1 MRRSIRRRVQAV
13 QLRAGLAHSGT
24 QHGRLGASSFILV
37 QPALHRDEVV
47 GALFA
52 EHQAA
57 RAAMVPS
64 VEEREADFA
73 LMALGVVAIGCPIFA
88 AQPHHRLRGG
98 DARRRRRGE
107 IGRGR
112 GGRALLL
119 ACRPD
124 KFGPRRL
131 DVAERLRRVIAVPIS
146 QQELRDLMGER
157 ACRAGRKRLRAC
169 SLPRTSGRPSNTFAS
184 SAASSAFLP
193 CGAKRGRRSTR
204 AWVCA
209 CCGDGSR
216 EARSGWFWLGLGW
229 FSEEDVCAALACLFT
244 RPVSAPAARRTRVT
258 SRWLILH
265 AHRRAESPLSSTMS
279 TRAPCFSRSATMC
292 AWPCSLAR

>member
-169 SLPRTSGRPSNTFAS
+169 SLPRTSGRPSITFAS
-184 SAASSAFLP
+184 SAAS
-193 CGAKRGRRSTR
+193 
-204 AWVCA
+204 
-209 CCGDGSR
+209 
-216 EARSGWFWLGLGW
+216 
-229 FSEEDVCAALACLFT
+229 
-244 RPVSAPAARRTRVT
+244 
-258 SRWLILH
+258 
-265 AHRRAESPLSSTMS
+265 RAEIERACSP
-279 TRAPCFSRSATMC
+279 SA
-292 AWPCSLAR
+292 A